1 MGGPTVAWQAS
12 ELFRTALPA
21 TTGRISLMPSKINVA
36 VVGLGTS
43 AQAVHLPMLLRR
55 HDRFHVSAVVDISP
69 RRLREASEKWGL
81 EEERRYG
88 SVKELMA
95 AVRSKDI
102 ELDAVVFSADGVKGE
117 DILQIIKRGIPVLV
131 EPPVAYGT
139 EELQAIAEFE
149 RMAGRPLVMLAYGAL
164 YDSSIKLLVGEN
176 QARDLRSLE
185 FETLMP
191 ASSVMHGKHH
201 VTSAAYDLPSEQR
214 IARRESLKEAVEKG
228 AGPGANQRDRDIY
241 VKGLLTGVLAQLALL
256 RSTYGPLEELHGV
269 RHWPEQVIP
278 GSIEVLGALDKGV
291 HVRLVWH
298 YLPFAPEYHDAVRFV
313 TNRRQG
319 RVELPAAADLDTRGS
334 FTFTQKS
341 DGAIVTSER
350 LSEHSPAYGLHEAF
364 YAFAAKG
371 EQPAYGLTEALEDL
385 EVARAVLGELALAEG
400 RDINAEPEVEGEG
413 EERESR
419 GHGAEARE
427 GSTVVVENPLTETPI
442 VTPPEQEKGFD
453 ARPGS
458 EENGDV
464 HAAEG
469 SREEPEGDK
478 ESERSE
484 A

>member
-1 MGGPTVAWQAS
+1 
-12 ELFRTALPA
+12 
-21 TTGRISLMPSKINVA
+21 MPSKINVA

-43 AQAVHLPMLLRR
+43 AQAVHLPMLQRR
-55 HDRFHVSAVVDISP
+55 HDRFQLTAVVDISP
-69 RRLREASEKWGL
+69 RRLREAAEKWGI

-88 SVKELMA
+88 SVKDLMA
-95 AVRSKDI
+95 AARSKDV

-149 RMAGRPLVMLAYGAL
+149 RMAGRPLVMLAYGAV
-164 YDSSIKLLVGEN
+164 YDSSVKLLVEEN
-176 QARDLRSLE
+176 QARDLRTLE

-214 IARRESLKEAVEKG
+214 IERRENLKDAVEKG

-256 RSTYGPLEELHGV
+256 RSTYGPLVELHGV

-278 GSIEVLGALDKGV
+278 GSIEVLGALEKGV
-291 HVRLVWH
+291 HVRLAWH
-298 YLPFAPEYHDAVRFV
+298 YLPFAPEFHDAIRVV

-319 RVELPAAADLDTRGS
+319 RVEIPAVADLDTRGS

-341 DGAIVTSER
+341 DGAIVKSER

-364 YAFAAKG
+364 YAFVAKG
-371 EQPAYGLTEALEDL
+371 KAPAYGLSEALEDL
-385 EVARAVLGELALAEG
+385 EISRTILAELALVDG
-400 RDINAEPEVEGEG
+400 RDINEAPEVEGEADDNEG
-413 EERESR
+413 R

-427 GSTVVVENPLTETPI
+427 GSTVVAENPLTETPI
-442 VTPPEQEKGFD
+442 ATAPEPAEDEFAAVSSKGAEQGEVEISEQSAPVQAEPSEVED
-453 ARPGS
+453 ASG
-458 EENGDV
+458 N
-464 HAAEG
+464 
-469 SREEPEGDK
+469 EPSG
-478 ESERSE
+478 

>member
-1 MGGPTVAWQAS
+1 
-12 ELFRTALPA
+12 
-21 TTGRISLMPSKINVA
+21 MPSKINVA

-55 HDRFHVSAVVDISP
+55 HDRFRVSAVVDISP
-69 RRLREASEKWGL
+69 RRLREASEKWGF

-88 SVKELMA
+88 SVKDLMA
-95 AVRSKDI
+95 TVRSKDV
-102 ELDAVVFSADGVKGE
+102 EVDAVVFSADGVKGE

-149 RMAGRPLVMLAYGAL
+149 RMVGRPLVMLAYGAL
-164 YDSSIKLLVGEN
+164 YDSSVRLLVDEN

-191 ASSVMHGKHH
+191 ASSAMHGKHH

-214 IARRESLKEAVEKG
+214 IARRENLKDAVEKG

-256 RSTYGPLEELHGV
+256 RSTYGPLAELHGV

-278 GSIEVLGALDKGV
+278 GSIEVLGALEKGV

-298 YLPFAPEYHDAVRFV
+298 YLPFAPEFHDAIRFV

-319 RVELPAAADLDTRGS
+319 RVEIPAAADLDTRGS

-350 LSEHSPAYGLHEAF
+350 LSEHSLSYGLHEAF
-364 YAFAAKG
+364 YDFAAKG
-371 EQPAYGLTEALEDL
+371 KEPVYGLTEAFADL
-385 EVARAVLGELALAEG
+385 EVARAVLGELALVEG
-400 RDINAEPEVEGEG
+400 RDINVAPETEAEGEGEG

-419 GHGAEARE
+419 AHGAQARA
-427 GSTVVVENPLTETPI
+427 GSTVVPENPLTETPI
-442 VTPPEQEKGFD
+442 VNPPEPVEEFEVAAESGD
-453 ARPGS
+453 SAEGGPS
-458 EENGDV
+458 EEPASG
-464 HAAEG
+464 AEG
-469 SREEPEGDK
+469 GPRE
-478 ESERSE
+478 